1 MMLAEP
7 VASEIKK
14 QISEEVVRLKEQNKI
29 IPKLVALLIGND
41 PVSRTYVELKT
52 KDCEDVGILSEV
64 IDLSSIPKEDA
75 TRRVLEVISKL
86 NQDRSVSAVIP
97 QMPFDGKV
105 SEEVVFSALSPMKDV
120 DGLTPYRLG
129 KLIRKEYSVD
139 NSILPC
145 TPKGIM
151 LLLRHYG
158 VETKGADV
166 AIIGR
171 SLLVG
176 EPLRKLMQ
184 DAEATATCYHTRSK
198 NVFEKIK
205 RADIVVAASGRP
217 PELYGP
223 SGFRLTGDM
232 VREGAVIV
240 GVGVRRDTKTNKML
254 FDVDTRS
261 MKGIC
266 SFLTPNTGGVGAMT
280 RAVLVQNTTIA
291 AEMQL
296 AV

>member
-14 QISEEVVRLKEQNKI
+14 QISEEVVRLKKQNKI

-64 IDLSSIPKEDA
+64 IDLSSIPKDDA